1 MGRKRTW
8 QSDWSRERAPRN
20 RNWETRWD
28 SRRHSFRWML
38 RDFLIRL
45 VAFTVLCVIA
55 LAWLKFHYLEG
66 MYSFPN

>member
-1 MGRKRTW
+1 
-8 QSDWSRERAPRN
+8 
-20 RNWETRWD
+20 
-28 SRRHSFRWML
+28 ML